1 MVMTK
6 TQFFLNIILF
16 IPLLVINF
24 FVYGVDG
31 CARFIKLLKEYKEYS
46 KERK

>member
-1 MVMTK
+1 MNMTE

-16 IPLLVINF
+16 VPLLVINF
-24 FVYGVDG
+24 FVYGIDG
-31 CARFIKLLKEYKEYS
+31 CARFVKELKEYKEYS